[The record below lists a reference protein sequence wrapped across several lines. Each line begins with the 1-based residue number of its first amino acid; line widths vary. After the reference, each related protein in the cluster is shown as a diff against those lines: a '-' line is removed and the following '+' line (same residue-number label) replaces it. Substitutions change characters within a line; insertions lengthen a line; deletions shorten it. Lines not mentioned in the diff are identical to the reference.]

1 MIDNYQNKQD
11 NREIEISKDEFITKE
26 FPPGKILEISNE
38 TKNKEISL
46 IEYEIQGINNK
57 LYDLKIFKNPNSISF
72 HLKGKS
78 ILDKIYKKEISLEE
92 FYNINRFFRQYLSI
106 EDLFNNL
113 FINLQNSELSISE
126 ISENNNKIK
135 LILLMEIRGK
145 KEEIPFTLEQN
156 QSESENLIFNLT
168 EHIKEIELQKKSNEN
183 VIKEF
188 SEIKEKLGKFNKYI
202 LQVIA
207 LILFFFL
214 KKNNTKEIEYLK
226 IETENL
232 KINNKE
238 LKKQL

>member
-168 EHIKEIELQKKSNEN
+168 EHIKEIEL
-183 VIKEF
+183 
-188 SEIKEKLGKFNKYI
+188 
-202 LQVIA
+202 
-207 LILFFFL
+207 
-214 KKNNTKEIEYLK
+214 
-226 IETENL
+226 
-232 KINNKE
+232 
-238 LKKQL
+238 